1 MSFASR
7 PVRYRHDDALTRVS
21 WDEFERRVAD
31 HYRRQGYVVEHTG
44 TLSRE
49 HRKSGIDLTL
59 RSGLESILVKC
70 MHWPAQQVPH
80 DHVHQLIAAISSE
93 GATGAI
99 VVTSGEFTQAA
110 IETGAKFRHIKLI
123 DGMAV
128 RAMFGQVVEPET
140 NWALVGQDTAGEAT
154 EEKTPQASRAPVIA
168 AVSAVLV
175 MGVLLLALYT
185 FYVREIHQAQM
196 DAVRDG
202 VPPANSS
209 VRMKAGPLARP
220 GDIGE
225 PVAEWRAPQR

>member
-80 DHVHQLIAAISSE
+80 DHVHQLIAAIPSE

-140 NWALVGQDTAGEAT
+140 NWATARQDADDDR
-154 EEKTPQASRAPVIA
+154 EKSGGRNTTPRAPIIA
-168 AVSAVLV
+168 AVSAVVV
-175 MGVLLLALYT
+175 MGVLLLALYS
-185 FYVREIHQAQM
+185 FYIREIHQAQM
-196 DAVRDG
+196 EAMRNG
-202 VPPANSS
+202 GPPASSS
-209 VRMKAGPLARP
+209 VHMKAGPFAQP
-220 GDIGE
+220 DDVGE
-225 PVAEWRAPQR
+225 PVAEWHTGH